1 MCKMGQSLNII
12 TALLPMCILTVLVC
26 VCVCISVCVRETS
39 CDEFVSEK
47 AKRACA

>member
-12 TALLPMCILTVLVC
+12 TAPLPMCILTVP

-47 AKRACA
+47 AK